1 MNSKIIEVTH
11 MLEVYNLL
19 DKIDFL
25 KEVAI
30 LEYEEW
36 ADNKEKDKK
45 NRIAKKIEKIKSNLN
60 KDDFC
65 KLILLSNDMLIGF
78 ISIFPND
85 CDECINLKPW
95 YATMYVKKEYRGKGY
110 SKILNDAILKEA
122 KKRNIKTLYLKT
134 ELINYYEKQIYNL
147 VNCSMLSVGSQQ
159 L

>member
-1 MNSKIIEVTH
+1 

-30 LEYEEW
+30 LEYEER

-45 NRIAKKIEKIKSNLN
+45 NRLAKKIEKIKSNLN

-95 YATMYVKKEYRGKGY
+95 YATMYVKK
-110 SKILNDAILKEA
+110 
-122 KKRNIKTLYLKT
+122 NIEERDIQKY
-134 ELINYYEKQIYNL
+134 
-147 VNCSMLSVGSQQ
+147 
-159 L
+159 

>member
-1 MNSKIIEVTH
+1 

-65 KLILLSNDMLIGF
+65 KLILLS
-78 ISIFPND
+78 
-85 CDECINLKPW
+85 K
-95 YATMYVKKEYRGKGY
+95 
-110 SKILNDAILKEA
+110 
-122 KKRNIKTLYLKT
+122 
-134 ELINYYEKQIYNL
+134 
-147 VNCSMLSVGSQQ
+147 
-159 L
+159 

>member
-45 NRIAKKIEKIKSNLN
+45 NRKS
-60 KDDFC
+60 
-65 KLILLSNDMLIGF
+65 
-78 ISIFPND
+78 
-85 CDECINLKPW
+85 
-95 YATMYVKKEYRGKGY
+95 
-110 SKILNDAILKEA
+110 
-122 KKRNIKTLYLKT
+122 
-134 ELINYYEKQIYNL
+134 
-147 VNCSMLSVGSQQ
+147 
-159 L
+159 